1 MTETMQMN
9 APRFLRDE
17 RGAVALEFA
26 LVIPFMMLVV
36 FGIIDMSRIYYTLNE
51 MSSAVREGARYA
63 AVLEDPTAGEADV
76 KRVVRSM
83 AYTFGGD
90 SLTDADVTLDF
101 NGSIVTVKARYVFKP
116 VTPLLDLVDLAEL
129 PIERQAVFR
138 WERLD
143 PAVAPW

>member
-1 MTETMQMN
+1 MTETMQMR
-9 APRFLRDE
+9 APRFVRDE

-63 AVLEDPTAGEADV
+63 AVLEDPAAGEADV

-90 SLTDADVTLDF
+90 TLTDADVTLDF
-101 NGSIVTVKARYVFKP
+101 NGAIVTVRARYVFKP
-116 VTPLLDLVDLAEL
+116 VTPLLDLVNLAEL